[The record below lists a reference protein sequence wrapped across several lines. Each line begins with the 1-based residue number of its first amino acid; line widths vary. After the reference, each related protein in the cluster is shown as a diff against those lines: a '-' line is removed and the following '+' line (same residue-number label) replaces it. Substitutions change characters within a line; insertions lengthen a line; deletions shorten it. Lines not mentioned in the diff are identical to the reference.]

1 MDLFKNDS
9 DSSSDSSLEESQDMA
24 FAGGLDQS

>member
-24 FAGGLDQS
+24 FAGLDQS